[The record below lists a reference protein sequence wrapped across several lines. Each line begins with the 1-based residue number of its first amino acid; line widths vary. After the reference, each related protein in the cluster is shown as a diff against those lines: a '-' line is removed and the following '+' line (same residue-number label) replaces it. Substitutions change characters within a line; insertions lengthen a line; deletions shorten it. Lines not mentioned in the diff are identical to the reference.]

1 MTEHPPKDETPAAPA
16 PGIDDANYDDA
27 GADETVMDE
36 NGGDR
41 RSLPLVQL
49 LPNIVTLLGLCAGL
63 TSMRYAVAGSFEAAA
78 GLLVLAALIDGIDGL
93 LARKLN
99 AASHF
104 GAELDSL
111 SDFVC
116 FGVAPGVFVYIFV
129 LQDWPGLGWLLV
141 LVYVLCACLRLARFN
156 VNRNAP
162 PPPGRAHF
170 VGVPAPAGAMLALLP
185 IYLTLAGWLDLR
197 EIPVASGIYVGAVG
211 LLMISRLPTPSL
223 KSVRIPRKRAVL
235 VMVAMVVYAGAL
247 ISRPWIVLALS
258 DLAYLALLGWNS
270 WRDRRKLA

>member
-1 MTEHPPKDETPAAPA
+1 MDHPEAP
-16 PGIDDANYDDA
+16 DDATAPDDSL
-27 GADETVMDE
+27 DS
-36 NGGDR
+36 
-41 RSLPLVQL
+41 RSLPLL
-49 LPNIVTLLGLCAGL
+49 HLIPNLVTLLGLCAGL
-63 TSMRYAVAGSFEAAA
+63 TSIRYALDARYEIA
-78 GLLVLAALIDGIDGL
+78 AALIILAAVLDGMDGL

-116 FGVAPGVFVYIFV
+116 FGVAPGILLYHFA
-129 LQDWPGLGWLLV
+129 LQNVAGAGWLLV

-185 IYLTLAGWLDLR
+185 VFMTLAGVWDLR
-197 EIPVASGIYVGAVG
+197 ALPLAVALYLAFVG
-211 LLMISRLPTPSL
+211 LMMISRLPTISPKGL
-223 KSVRIPRKRAVL
+223 RVPRNRAVWVL
-235 VMVAMVVYAGAL
+235 LGVAVFAGLAVT
-247 ISRPWIVLALS
+247 RPWTLLVLA
-258 DLAYLALLGWNS
+258 DLAYLVLLGQGAWVH
-270 WRDRRKLA
+270 RRRLT